1 MRDCSQKLGKSID
14 CDAIC
19 SQSTTLATSFYAQ
32 IYSIKYFN
40 FFILEPSLR

>member
-19 SQSTTLATSFYAQ
+19 SQSTTLATSFFMLKFIVLNIVIFYFRAQ
-32 IYSIKYFN
+32 S
-40 FFILEPSLR
+40 